1 MSLSSTPRYSVI
13 DGKIEFTCD
22 SCSKV
27 HQIEVIQRQNYGA
40 HYAENLTS
48 SHMVLISG
56 ILNNL
61 LKYEKFTVNQLVD
74 DFENIT
80 PNGFTKFGKQR
91 IHSLSS
97 ELKALKIFKVV
108 ETEKRI
114 SKTKSRSEIYKL
126 DISRINEL
134 SEVLNWLL
142 NEFG

>member
-1 MSLSSTPRYSVI
+1 
-13 DGKIEFTCD
+13 
-22 SCSKV
+22 
-27 HQIEVIQRQNYGA
+27 
-40 HYAENLTS
+40 
-48 SHMVLISG
+48 VLISG

-134 SEVLNWLL
+134 SEVLN
-142 NEFG
+142 